1 MNAPDR
7 SALGRKSRRKGATGE
22 REFCRLCSEALGGEY
37 SRNLKQYQQ
46 SQEGDIAQPVGPYL
60 VEVKNCAVLKEKEW
74 WQQACNAAQKVGL
87 LPALAIKVN
96 RRGWKV
102 MVPLDEAWSTGQQ
115 WGRDVRYTQTL
126 YLEGFWLRVRE
137 G

>member
-1 MNAPDR
+1 MTAPKKPG
-7 SALGRKSRRKGATGE
+7 SFSRNKGARGE
-22 REFCRLCSEALGGEY
+22 REFCRLASEALGDRF

-46 SQEGDIAQPVGPYL
+46 SQEGDIAQPLGPYL

-74 WQQACNAAQKVGL
+74 WQQACVAAQKVGL
-87 LPALAIKVN
+87 LPALAIKLS
-96 RRGWKV
+96 RKGWRV
-102 MVPLDEAWSTGQQ
+102 MVPLDEAWQTGQQ
-115 WGRDVRYTQTL
+115 WAKDVRYTQTL